1 MQYVELHARSAFSF
15 LEGASL
21 PETLALTSASYGLP
35 GMALLDRNGVY
46 GAPRF
51 HLAAKKVGIRAY
63 IGAEVSLG
71 TPHAHA
77 PLLPLLA
84 ESQEGYQNLCRLISL
99 TKLRAEKHDFTSATI
114 EQVQQH
120 AQGLICLTG
129 DDCGP
134 LALALREGGIQAG
147 RRVLQQLVFSFG
159 PQNVYVELQRHFD
172 PEQEARNQMAM
183 ALARELRLP
192 LLATNGV
199 CYAARGER
207 EVMDVFTCIK
217 HKRTLE
223 SAGKLLQRNSE
234 RHIRNAKEMTAL
246 FADLPEAIS
255 NTNELASRLE
265 FQLEDLGYEF
275 PKYPVGEKDNEDTF
289 LRKRTFEGACERY
302 RPLHEQAVKQI
313 EHELALIA
321 KLKLSGYF
329 LIVWDIARYCQEH
342 GIMVQ
347 GRGSAANSAVCYALG
362 ITCIDPVGM
371 ELLFERFL
379 SEERAEMPDI
389 DLDLPSGDKREQVIQ
404 YVYQRY
410 GKHGAAMTANVNTF
424 RSRSAARDVGKVFGF
439 DQETLGKLTTLVG
452 AWEWKSEEDKF
463 ENQFES
469 AGLDK
474 SNERIA
480 CYLHMCQR
488 IQDLPRH
495 LSQHSGG
502 MVVCQGQLSS
512 VVPLEPATMPGR
524 VVVQWDKDDCA
535 DLGLIKIDLLGLG
548 MMAVLEDCTKLI
560 PQHYGEEFDLAHLP
574 NDEEAA
580 DVYEAIRRA
589 DTIGMFQIESRA
601 QQASLPRN
609 APRNSYDLVVQ
620 VALIRPGPIVGKMT
634 NPYLKRRQGKEP
646 VEYPHPSVEPIL
658 KRTLGVPLFQEQLL
672 RLAIVCGGFTGGE
685 SEELRRALGSKRSQ
699 QRMREIEAKLRRGM
713 TERNIPPTTQE
724 TIIGFITSFALYGF
738 PESHAA
744 SFARLAYA
752 SAVAKVRYL
761 AAFTAALLNNQP
773 MGFYHPA
780 SLIKD
785 AQLHG
790 LRVRPV
796 DVTRSQWQCTLEA
809 GKQGPVLRLGL
820 NQISGLQ
827 RVTAEQLLQERGR
840 REFVSITEL
849 ADRVPKL
856 SKADLRRLAAAGALN
871 PLDGERKLHR
881 REALWQAERAG
892 KSVGPLLRGIAE
904 AEPEAASPLQPM
916 DANERLIADF
926 SSTGVTVGP
935 HPMFYR
941 RAEMNRMRVTPANRL
956 YTLKDGE
963 HVRVAGSVITR
974 QRPGTAQGFIFLT
987 LEDETGHANV
997 IVTPAVYK
1005 ENRMT
1010 VLGERF
1016 LIIDG
1021 ILQNTDGVIH
1031 IKARRFRRMEG
1042 ANVPIRSHD
1051 FH

>member
-21 PETLALTSASYGLP
+21 PETLALTSAGYGLP

-51 HLAAKKVGIRAY
+51 HLAAKKVGLRAY

-71 TPHAHA
+71 APHEHA

-84 ESQEGYQNLCRLISL
+84 ESREGYQNLCRLISL
-99 TKLRAEKHDFTSATI
+99 TKLRADKHDFTGATI
-114 EQVQQH
+114 EEVQPH

-134 LALALREGGIQAG
+134 LAQALREGGVEAG
-147 RRVLQQLVFSFG
+147 RRLLQQLVFSFG

-172 PEQEARNQMAM
+172 PEQEARNEAAV
-183 ALARELRLP
+183 ALARELRLS

-199 CYAARGER
+199 CYAARGDR

-234 RHIRNAKEMTAL
+234 RHIRNAQEMAAL
-246 FADLPEAIS
+246 FADLSEAIA
-255 NTNELASRLE
+255 NTNDLAARLE

-275 PKYPVGEKDNEDTF
+275 PKYPVGENDTEDTF

-302 RPLHEQAVKQI
+302 RPLHEKAVKQI

-329 LIVWDIARYCQEH
+329 LIVWDIARYCREQ

-439 DQETLGKLTTLVG
+439 DQETLGKLTSLVG

-474 SNERIA
+474 SHERIA

-502 MVVCQGQLSS
+502 MVVCQGHLSS

-560 PQHYGEEFDLAHLP
+560 PQHYGEEFDLTHLP

-580 DVYEAIRRA
+580 DVYDAIRRA
-589 DTIGMFQIESRA
+589 DTIGMFQVESRA

-713 TERNIPPTTQE
+713 SERNIPPTTQE

-827 RVTAEQLLQERGR
+827 RATAERVLQERER
-840 REFVSITEL
+840 REFASITDL
-849 ADRVPKL
+849 ADRVPEL
-856 SKADLRRLAAAGALN
+856 SKADLRKLAAAGALN
-871 PLDGERKLHR
+871 PLDSERKLHR

-904 AEPEAASPLQPM
+904 PEESSPLKAM
-916 DANERLIADF
+916 DANERLVADF
-926 SSTGVTVGP
+926 NSTGVTVGP

-941 RAEMNRMRVTPANRL
+941 RKEMNRMHVTPANRL
-956 YTLKDGE
+956 YTFKDGE

-1010 VLGERF
+1010 VLSERF